1 MSVARG
7 RSRARRRAVL
17 WRWRF
22 MLVTATLT
30 AGVAGYLVASGM
42 PPRYETAARML
53 VGPLGGEA
61 KVVRASGPL
70 AETYARLATTRRLL
84 DATARRVGVRPA
96 DVEVQAE
103 TNAVTRLLTLRVSSA
118 DARIA
123 ARFANAHA
131 TALARLSRRPTA
143 GAARAGRLVLVDRAA
158 DGGRRM
164 GIAPLAVAVLA
175 GLAGLLI
182 AALLASLFDRTD
194 DAITSPEDVETA
206 TGMPCVGVLT
216 RGAMRAA
223 RAGDGAFE
231 AGSAT
236 SAAAQFG
243 VLAAKLGAERGHS
256 LLLISLHGDPSAV
269 ARSLAAA
276 LTYQGAR
283 VALVDVG
290 AQNGATP
297 DGSAVNGS
305 AVRLAEGELH
315 DLGCDADV
323 VVLHAARPERS
334 PTTLTWARAAGGT
347 VLVAERTRTM
357 AQDLRST
364 TDTLRLVG
372 APIVGTVL
380 ADPPGPLGG

>member
-1 MSVARG
+1 
-7 RSRARRRAVL
+7 
-17 WRWRF
+17 
-22 MLVTATLT
+22 
-30 AGVAGYLVASGM
+30 M

-84 DATARRVGVRPA
+84 DATAGRIGVRPA

-103 TNAVTRLLTLRVSSA
+103 TNAVTRLLTLRVRSA
-118 DARIA
+118 DARV
-123 ARFANAHA
+123 ARTVRQRTRHGARS
-131 TALARLSRRPTA
+131 ALAAPERGRGTSRRA
-143 GAARAGRLVLVDRAA
+143 WSSSSRAA

-164 GIAPLAVAVLA
+164 GIAPLAVAALA

-182 AALLASLFDRTD
+182 AALLAILFDRTD
-194 DAITSPEDVETA
+194 DAITSPEDVEAA

-276 LTYQGAR
+276 LTCQGAR

-305 AVRLAEGELH
+305 AVRSAEGELH

>member
-164 GIAPLAVAVLA
+164 GIAPLAVAVLV

>member
-96 DVEVQAE
+96 DVELQAE
-103 TNAVTRLLTLRVSSA
+103 TNAVTRLLTLRVRSA
-118 DARIA
+118 DARVA

-131 TALARLSRRPTA
+131 TALARLSRRPSA

-158 DGGRRM
+158 GGGRRM
-164 GIAPLAVAVLA
+164 GIAPLAVAALA

-182 AALLASLFDRTD
+182 AALLAILFDRTD
-194 DAITSPEDVETA
+194 DAITSPEDVEAA

-223 RAGDGAFE
+223 RAGDGALE
-231 AGSAT
+231 AGAAT

-276 LTYQGAR
+276 LTNQGAR

-305 AVRLAEGELH
+305 AVRSAAGELH

>member
-1 MSVARG
+1 
-7 RSRARRRAVL
+7 
-17 WRWRF
+17 
-22 MLVTATLT
+22 
-30 AGVAGYLVASGM
+30 
-42 PPRYETAARML
+42 
-53 VGPLGGEA
+53 
-61 KVVRASGPL
+61 
-70 AETYARLATTRRLL
+70 
-84 DATARRVGVRPA
+84 
-96 DVEVQAE
+96 
-103 TNAVTRLLTLRVSSA
+103 
-118 DARIA
+118 
-123 ARFANAHA
+123 
-131 TALARLSRRPTA
+131 
-143 GAARAGRLVLVDRAA
+143 
-158 DGGRRM
+158 
-164 GIAPLAVAVLA
+164 
-175 GLAGLLI
+175 
-182 AALLASLFDRTD
+182 
-194 DAITSPEDVETA
+194 
-206 TGMPCVGVLT
+206 
-216 RGAMRAA
+216 MRAA

-276 LTYQGAR
+276 LTCQGAR

-305 AVRLAEGELH
+305 AVRSAEGELH

-380 ADPPGPLGG
+380 AEPPGPLGG

>member
-22 MLVTATLT
+22 MLMTATLT

-84 DATARRVGVRPA
+84 DATAGRIGVRSA

-103 TNAVTRLLTLRVSSA
+103 TNAVTRLLTLRVRSA

-131 TALARLSRRPTA
+131 MALARLSRRPTA

-164 GIAPLAVAVLA
+164 GIAPLAVAALA

-182 AALLASLFDRTD
+182 AALLAILFDRTD
-194 DAITSPEDVETA
+194 DAITSPEDVEAA

-276 LTYQGAR
+276 LTCQGAR

-305 AVRLAEGELH
+305 AVRSAEGELH

-380 ADPPGPLGG
+380 AEPPGPLGG